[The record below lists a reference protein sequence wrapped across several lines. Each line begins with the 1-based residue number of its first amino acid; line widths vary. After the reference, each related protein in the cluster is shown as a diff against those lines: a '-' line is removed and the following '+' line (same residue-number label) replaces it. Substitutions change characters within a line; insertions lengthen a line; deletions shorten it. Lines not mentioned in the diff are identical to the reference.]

1 MHKQFFADVLVRRP
15 VLWQRLLQAN
25 LPEGGPRL
33 PDDCREQL
41 GEAADSLW
49 DWLRQRP
56 LTHGPC
62 SGTMPKSRVVL
73 PCWMLRP
80 CWSCAG

>member
-33 PDDCREQL
+33 PDDCREQ
-41 GEAADSLW
+41 
-49 DWLRQRP
+49 
-56 LTHGPC
+56 TVFGPGC
-62 SGTMPKSRVVL
+62 NSGR
-73 PCWMLRP
+73 
-80 CWSCAG
+80 

>member
-49 DWLRQRP
+49 D
-56 LTHGPC
+56 
-62 SGTMPKSRVVL
+62 
-73 PCWMLRP
+73 
-80 CWSCAG
+80 

>member
-56 LTHGPC
+56 LTA
-62 SGTMPKSRVVL
+62 R
-73 PCWMLRP
+73 
-80 CWSCAG
+80 AGRS